1 MVRYSPKDNTYK
13 EMYLINKFE
22 KDIMESSLQNLSN
35 NKNKNQAEKY
45 TSPININV
53 ENNKESLENI
63 MSKSTPISES
73 NQKQLSNTGG
83 VINVSEDLDS
93 TVSVDNPQNS
103 NLSKDGDS
111 FGESDKNKSSKNDSL
126 LSPSNFKRIIDSKTK
141 SMEKIKSLTRNE
153 KKRKELKNVINKKI
167 LKSPERRTTRKMVKS
182 NNKKKKGVIVKH
194 AINPISIVTLKKK
207 NNENVKE
214 IADQIF
220 KSWRV

>member
-1 MVRYSPKDNTYK
+1 MVKYSQKDNTYK
-13 EMYLINKFE
+13 EMYLINKLE
-22 KDIMESSLQNLSN
+22 KNIMKSSLQNLSN

-73 NQKQLSNTGG
+73 NQNKLSNTGG

-93 TVSVDNPQNS
+93 TISVDNPQNS

>member
-83 VINVSEDLDS
+83 VINVSEDVDS
-93 TVSVDNPQNS
+93 TISVDNPQNS
-103 NLSKDGDS
+103 SISKDGDS
-111 FGESDKNKSSKNDSL
+111 LGESDNPKSSKNDSP
-126 LSPSNFKRIIDSKTK
+126 LSPSDFKRIIDSKTK

-153 KKRKELKNVINKKI
+153 KKRKEFKNFKNKKI
-167 LKSPERRTTRKMVKS
+167 PKSPERRATRKMVKS
-182 NNKKKKGVIVKH
+182 NNKKKKGK
-194 AINPISIVTLKKK
+194 
-207 NNENVKE
+207 
-214 IADQIF
+214 
-220 KSWRV
+220 